1 VADGDHD
8 EGRKRYTLST
18 MLNLPMDEGHEEDD
32 YHDDIHDSGTSRD
45 VGVC

>member
-1 VADGDHD
+1 MANGYHN

-18 MLNLPMDEGHEEDD
+18 MLNLLMDEGHEEDD
-32 YHDDIHDSGTSRD
+32 YHDNIDDSGTSRE